1 MANDDKSAAE
11 SGYSGRLSDLVGE
24 PMKFLLPIEGY
35 EQMPLVSLEE
45 AVEPIR
51 EKVPNIDK
59 MVYIAKAN
67 HKNCPTQLAADLSA
81 AITVYTME
89 SNTKMSL
96 YFTLNSTLRCC
107 TLEREENLKC
117 WFLYLKLLITALSH
131 LPSYH
136 GIVYRGVKQDL
147 SGSYTKGKD
156 FVWWGFSSCTTS
168 LSVLQSN
175 LFFGD
180 KGDGTLFII
189 DSFTGKDIRQYS
201 HYAKEEEILLVTAR
215 SFIVIDCL
223 NVGPGRWIIHI
234 KETEPPFHFL
244 KTDSS
249 ISSTFE
255 LTSNIDQPL
264 STMDASENTDYIL
277 MAHAETNT
285 DSIVIAH
292 TGVNTDLVT
301 SSNAEA
307 NTDYTITAN
316 VETNTDDEANTAE
329 KSTTHQK
336 VWFDTPSERN
346 TNETMS
352 SAVELINSDTS
363 TCPQVG
369 STVSRAEPQ
378 KPTLSSFLTSQMSSH
393 SLSSGTES
401 LSGSSVKILRL
412 TNGAIT
418 DTMIDVLV
426 NIVASNL
433 QLETIYLV
441 NNRLGDELMCHLIET
456 IYDRSDLR
464 FFIIDNQ
471 ITNRGAASLADVLI
485 RYPQVFQMLNLE
497 RNLIDDQG
505 VISFMNAL
513 TQSPNSSLKS
523 LSLSRNVCIG
533 DGCIDSIIDTISD
546 NHTLRSLYLE
556 KCNLSDDG
564 KQRLRNTI
572 GKKSTFQ
579 LQL

>member
-1 MANDDKSAAE
+1 MANYDKSDAK
-11 SGYSGRLSDLVGE
+11 SGYSGRLSDLVDE

-35 EQMPLVSLEE
+35 ELMPLVSLEE

-67 HKNCPTQLAADLSA
+67 HKNRPTQLAADLSA

-89 SNTKMSL
+89 NTAKMSL
-96 YFTLNSTLRCC
+96 YFTLNSTLRCS
-107 TLEREENLKC
+107 TSDREENLKC
-117 WFLYLKLLITALSH
+117 WFLYLKLFITALSH

-147 SGSYTKGKD
+147 SGFYTKDKE

-175 LFFGD
+175 LFFGNE
-180 KGDGTLFII
+180 GVGTLFII
-189 DSFTGKDIRQYS
+189 DSFTGKHIRQYS
-201 HYAKEEEILLVTAR
+201 HYAKEDEILLVTAR
-215 SFIVIDCL
+215 RFIVIDCL

-234 KETEPPFHFL
+234 KETEPPFPFL

-264 STMDASENTDYIL
+264 STVDASENTDHIP

-292 TGVNTDLVT
+292 TGVNTDHVT

-307 NTDYTITAN
+307 NTDCMITAN
-316 VETNTDDEANTAE
+316 VETNTDDEASTAE

-336 VWFDTPSERN
+336 VWFDTPSKTN

-352 SAVELINSDTS
+352 SAFELINSDTS
-363 TCPQVG
+363 TCPQDG
-369 STVSRAEPQ
+369 SIVSQAEPQ
-378 KPTLSSFLTSQMSSH
+378 KPMLSSFLVSQMPSR
-393 SLSSGTES
+393 SLGSGTES
-401 LSGSSVKILRL
+401 LSESVIKILRL
-412 TNGAIT
+412 TNEVIT
-418 DTMIDVLV
+418 NTMIDGLV

-441 NNRLGDELMCHLIET
+441 NNQLGDELMYQLIET
-456 IYDRSDLR
+456 IFDRSNLR
-464 FFIIDNQ
+464 VFIIDNR
-471 ITNRGAASLADVLI
+471 ITDRGAALLADVLI
-485 RYPQVFQMLNLE
+485 RCRQVFTMLNLE
-497 RNLIDDQG
+497 RNLIGDQG
-505 VISFMNAL
+505 VISLMNAL
-513 TQSPNSSLKS
+513 TQSPDSSLKS
-523 LSLSRNVCIG
+523 LSLSRNLCIG

-564 KQRLRNTI
+564 KQRLQNTI